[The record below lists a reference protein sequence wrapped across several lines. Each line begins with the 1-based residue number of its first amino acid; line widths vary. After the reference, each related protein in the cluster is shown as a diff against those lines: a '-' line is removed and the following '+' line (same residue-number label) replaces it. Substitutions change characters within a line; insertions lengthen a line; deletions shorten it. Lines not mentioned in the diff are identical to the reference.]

1 MHCKKKRTMEQY
13 GKNQSL
19 PLIYRV
25 LLYVKGSAAT
35 VKSARRVKQV
45 DLESRGECGPQY
57 ARASKDKA
65 ACLPASQSAMVA
77 RAGLIHAE
85 HNQRRNRSALVGG
98 ESGCHY

>member
-1 MHCKKKRTMEQY
+1 MEQN
-13 GKNQSL
+13 GNNQSL
-19 PLIYRV
+19 PLIYRR

-65 ACLPASQSAMVA
+65 ACLPASQSAY
-77 RAGLIHAE
+77 
-85 HNQRRNRSALVGG
+85 GG
-98 ESGCHY
+98 SCWPNSC